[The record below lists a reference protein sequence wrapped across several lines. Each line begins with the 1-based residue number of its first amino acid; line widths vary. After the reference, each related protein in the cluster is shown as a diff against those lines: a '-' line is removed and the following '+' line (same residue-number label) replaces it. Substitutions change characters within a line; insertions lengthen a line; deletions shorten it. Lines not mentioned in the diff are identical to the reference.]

1 MKNIAALLTM
11 LAVVA
16 GLASQAEAATHRKK
30 KHVYAQQY
38 RAYPPKVDRQRDDD
52 DPSGYYEHRLEA
64 VRFGSRRWWLIYD
77 EHSGGGQL
85 GP

>member
-16 GLASQAEAATHRKK
+16 GQAEAATHRKK
-30 KHVYAQQY
+30 KHAYAQQY
-38 RAYPPKVDRQRDDD
+38 RAYSPKVDRQRDDD

-77 EHSGGGQL
+77 EHSGGSQHR
-85 GP
+85 